1 MVHLTLA
8 GLSEDGKRLLLVSD
22 AGVEFTL
29 DADTK
34 LRAALRGDSHAMAR
48 LGQLEIKMESVL
60 RPRDIQARIRAGES
74 PEAVAAAAQTSVDK
88 IMPYAAPVM
97 AEREHVA
104 QRAQRASL
112 RRSAGA
118 ASAASRTLGDAIGS
132 HLRGQNVDPGVV
144 VWDAW
149 RREDGRWTLTAT
161 FQASAHEGQAAFTF
175 DAPGN
180 YVSADDDDARWLVG
194 DGPAA
199 AAEETGPAASTDDLS
214 AVRRRRLAA
223 VPPDELPL
231 GEDAIDLVTEE
242 PDEPVFPDSLGSEA
256 PMEAYLDDE
265 PVSELDEPGLD
276 EPGLDEPGLDAPGQ
290 DEPEPDEREEPDS
303 RADEPAGRPAKR
315 KGRASVPS
323 WDEIMF
329 GGGKHD

>member
-8 GLSEDGKRLLLVSD
+8 GLSEDGRRLVLVSD

-104 QRAQRASL
+104 LRAQRASL

-132 HLRGQNVDPGVV
+132 HLRGQNVDPGGV

-161 FQASAHEGQAAFTF
+161 FQANAHEGQAAFTF

-199 AAEETGPAASTDDLS
+199 DGEPAPAASTDDLS

-242 PDEPVFPDSLGSEA
+242 PVELPDSLGSEA

-265 PVSELDEPGLD
+265 PVSE
-276 EPGLDEPGLDAPGQ
+276 Q
-290 DEPEPDEREEPDS
+290 DDPEPDDPEQDDPEPAEHEAADDH
-303 RADEPAGRPAKR
+303 RVDEPAGRPPKR

>member
-1 MVHLTLA
+1 
-8 GLSEDGKRLLLVSD
+8 
-22 AGVEFTL
+22 
-29 DADTK
+29 
-34 LRAALRGDSHAMAR
+34 
-48 LGQLEIKMESVL
+48 
-60 RPRDIQARIRAGES
+60 
-74 PEAVAAAAQTSVDK
+74 
-88 IMPYAAPVM
+88 M

-132 HLRGQNVDPGVV
+132 HLRGQNVDPGGV

-161 FQASAHEGQAAFTF
+161 FQAAAHEGQAAFTF

-199 AAEETGPAASTDDLS
+199 ADGEPGPAASTDDLS

-242 PDEPVFPDSLGSEA
+242 PDRARESPTPWGPRPPWRPTSTTSPVGRTSEIEPRTTNRSRTSDEA
-256 PMEAYLDDE
+256 AD
-265 PVSELDEPGLD
+265 
-276 EPGLDEPGLDAPGQ
+276 
-290 DEPEPDEREEPDS
+290 DS